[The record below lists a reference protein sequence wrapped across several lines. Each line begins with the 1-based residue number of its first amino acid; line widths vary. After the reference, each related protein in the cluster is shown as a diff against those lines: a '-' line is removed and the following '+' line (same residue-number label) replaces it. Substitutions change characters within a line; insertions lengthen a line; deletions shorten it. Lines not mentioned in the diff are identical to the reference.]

1 MFRNHS
7 TIGRKLINSITK
19 YTKCFVLAPFT
30 KDARAVLIKDVFTV
44 SGAAESSIAE
54 KQTALDQAIDW
65 LFVAQDKMVDDG
77 FGSFHLIDGWGTSY
91 PETSGYII
99 SSLVEYAKIKRQDEV
114 INRCVKCANW
124 LLSIQKQSGGWQSMT
139 VSQNRPEVVFN
150 TGQVIRGLFSIYE
163 VTKQEQ
169 YLQACN
175 KAIDWLCAVQD
186 DDGAW
191 RKHAYMGLERVYDSY
206 VDAPILE
213 VNAETKNDLYALKAI
228 KNLNWI
234 LDNKQKENGW
244 FLDCDNTKH
253 KNDRP
258 ILHTIAY
265 TIDGLLD
272 CSHHLSEKKFF
283 DAAKVPA
290 ENLLEIFLSRGTLAG
305 RFNSDWSGSESTIL
319 TGCAQISI
327 CWLKIFRETNEN
339 KFLLGSEK
347 MNSFLVAKQN
357 RTLSGTNNTKGAI
370 TGSFPVWGRYENFSC
385 PNWATKYFVD
395 ALLLELSIK
404 SAF

>member
-1 MFRNHS
+1 M
-7 TIGRKLINSITK
+7 
-19 YTKCFVLAPFT
+19 
-30 KDARAVLIKDVFTV
+30 KDVFSV
-44 SGAAESSIAE
+44 VRVPESSIAE
-54 KQTALDQAIDW
+54 KQAALDQAIDW

-77 FGSFHLIDGWGTSY
+77 FGSYHFIDGWGASY

-99 SSLVEYAKIKRQDEV
+99 SSLVEYAKVSRSDEV
-114 INRCVKCANW
+114 MARCVKCANW

-139 VSQNRPEVVFN
+139 LAQSRPEVVFN
-150 TGQVIRGLFSIYE
+150 TGQVIRGLYSIYKE
-163 VTKQEQ
+163 TQHEK
-169 YLQACN
+169 YLQACI
-175 KAIDWLCAVQD
+175 KAIDWLCSVQD

-213 VNAETKNDLYALKAI
+213 VSAKTKNDLHTLKAI

-234 LDNKQKENGW
+234 IDNKQKENGW
-244 FLDCDNTKH
+244 FLDCDNTIH

-272 CSHHLSEKKFF
+272 SAQYLSEKKFF
-283 DAAKVPA
+283 NAAKIPA
-290 ENLLEIFLSRGTLAG
+290 EKLLDIFLQHGTLAG
-305 RFNSDWSGSESTIL
+305 RFNYDWSGSESTIL

-339 KFLLGSEK
+339 KFFIGAEK

-357 RTLSGTNNTKGAI
+357 RTMSGTSNTKGAI
-370 TGSFPVWGRYENFSC
+370 TGSYPVWGRYENFSC

-404 SAF
+404 SAD

>member
-1 MFRNHS
+1 MIS
-7 TIGRKLINSITK
+7 SIAK
-19 YTKCFVLAPFT
+19 YTKCFVLAPFVR
-30 KDARAVLIKDVFTV
+30 DARTVVMKDVFSV
-44 SGAAESSIAE
+44 VRVPESSIAE
-54 KQTALDQAIDW
+54 KQAALDQAIDW

-77 FGSFHLIDGWGTSY
+77 FGSYHFIDGWGASY

-99 SSLVEYAKIKRQDEV
+99 SSLVEYAKVSRSDEA
-114 INRCVKCANW
+114 IARCVKCANW

-139 VSQNRPEVVFN
+139 LAQSRPEVVFN
-150 TGQVIRGLFSIYE
+150 TGQVIRGLYSIYKE
-163 VTKQEQ
+163 TQHEK
-169 YLQACN
+169 YLQACI
-175 KAIDWLCAVQD
+175 KAIDWLCSVQD

-213 VNAETKNDLYALKAI
+213 VSAKTKNDLHTLKAI

-234 LDNKQKENGW
+234 IDNKQKENGW
-244 FLDCDNTKH
+244 FLDCDNTIH

-272 CSHHLSEKKFF
+272 SAQHLSEKKFF
-283 DAAKVPA
+283 DAAKIPA
-290 ENLLEIFLSRGTLAG
+290 EKLLDIFLQHGTLAG
-305 RFNSDWSGSESTIL
+305 RFNYDWSGSESTIL

-339 KFLLGSEK
+339 KFFIGAEK

-357 RTLSGTNNTKGAI
+357 RTMSGTINTKGAI
-370 TGSFPVWGRYENFSC
+370 TGSYPVWGRYENFSC

-404 SAF
+404 SVD